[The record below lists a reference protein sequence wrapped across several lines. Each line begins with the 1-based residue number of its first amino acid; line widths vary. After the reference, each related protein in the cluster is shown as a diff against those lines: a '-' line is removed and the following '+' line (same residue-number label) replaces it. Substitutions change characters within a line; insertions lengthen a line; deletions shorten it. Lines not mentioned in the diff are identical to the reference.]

1 MNIRYNPID
10 RNLFIDNRKRL
21 ANKLLK
27 NSVAII
33 HSNDIYPKN
42 GDGTFNF
49 YQNSDLFW
57 LSGIDQENSIV
68 VIAPDAYKE
77 EFREILFIVETNEEI
92 AVWEGHKYT
101 KEEAR
106 ATSGIET
113 VFWTHEF
120 DRVMQELVIRNENLY
135 FNLNENIRAN
145 VDTEYRDLREL
156 RRFKQK
162 FPLHKYNR
170 LGPIFDELRSV
181 KHSIEVELL
190 QHACDITENAFRRVL
205 KFMKPGVWEYEI
217 EAEITHEF
225 IKSRSGGHAY
235 APILASGKNSCVLH
249 YNANNQ
255 QCKDGDIILFDFGA
269 EYAHYVADLSRT
281 IPVNGRFTP
290 RQKEVY
296 NAVHDTMKF
305 AKTLLVPGTIYLE
318 YEKEVGR
325 FIQGKLID
333 LKLIT
338 QHDVDKQNPNWP
350 AYKKYFMHGTSHFIG
365 LDVHDV
371 GNRDLPMQA
380 GNLFSCEPGIYIPE
394 ENIGIRLEND
404 ILLTKNGNIDLM
416 EKIPIDAEE
425 IEELM
430 NS

>member
-92 AVWEGHKYT
+92 AIWEGHKYT

-296 NAVHDTMKF
+296 KAVHDTMKF
-305 AKTLLVPGTIYLE
+305 AKTLLVPGTIYRE

>member
-1 MNIRYNPID
+1 MNIRYSQID

-77 EFREILFIVETNEEI
+77 EFREILFVVETNEEI

-281 IPVNGRFTP
+281 IPVNGRFTA

-296 NAVHDTMKF
+296 NAVHDAMKF
-305 AKTLLVPGTIYLE
+305 AKTLLVPGTIYRE

>member
-1 MNIRYNPID
+1 MNIRYSQID

-77 EFREILFIVETNEEI
+77 EFREILFVVETNEEI

-190 QHACDITENAFRRVL
+190 QHACDITDNAFRRVL

-235 APILASGKNSCVLH
+235 APILASGKNSCILH

-281 IPVNGRFTP
+281 IPVNGRFTA

-296 NAVHDTMKF
+296 NAVHDAMKF
-305 AKTLLVPGTIYLE
+305 AKTLLVPGTIYRE

-371 GNRDLPMQA
+371 GNRDFPMQA

-416 EKIPIDAEE
+416 ENIPIDAEE

>member
-1 MNIRYNPID
+1 MNIRYSPID

-21 ANKLLK
+21 ASKLLK

-33 HSNDIYPKN
+33 HSNDVYPKN
-42 GDGTFNF
+42 GDGNHPF

-68 VIAPDAYKE
+68 VLAPDAHRE
-77 EFREILFIVETNEEI
+77 EMREMLFVIETSDEI
-92 AVWEGHKYT
+92 AVWEGYKYT
-101 KEEAR
+101 KEDAR
-106 ATSGIET
+106 KTSGIET
-113 VFWTHEF
+113 VYWTHEF
-120 DRVMQELVIRNENLY
+120 DRVMQELIIRSENIY

-145 VDTEYRDLREL
+145 VDTEYRELREL
-156 RRFKQK
+156 KRFKTK
-162 FPLHKYNR
+162 YPLHRYHR
-170 LGPIFDELRSV
+170 LGPIFDALRSV

-190 QHACDITENAFRRVL
+190 QHACNITDTAFRRVL
-205 KFMKPGVWEYEI
+205 EFTKPGVFEYEI

-225 IKSRSGGHAY
+225 IRSRSGGHAY
-235 APILASGKNSCVLH
+235 NPIIASGKNSCILH

-255 QCKDGDIILFDFGA
+255 MCKDGDLILFDFGA
-269 EYAHYVADLSRT
+269 EYAHYVADMSRT
-281 IPVNGRFTP
+281 IPVNGKFTP

-296 NAVHDTMKF
+296 NAVLDALKF
-305 AKTLLVPGTIYLE
+305 AKTMLVPGTIYKE

-325 FIQGKLID
+325 FLQGKLVD

-338 QHDVDKQNPNWP
+338 QHDIDKQNPKWP

-371 GNRDLPMQA
+371 GNRDNPMQA
-380 GNLFSCEPGIYIPE
+380 GHLFSCEPGLYIPE

-404 ILLTKNGNIDLM
+404 ILLTHNGNIDLM
-416 EKIPIDAEE
+416 DHIPIEADE
-425 IEELM
+425 IETLM
-430 NS
+430 NK